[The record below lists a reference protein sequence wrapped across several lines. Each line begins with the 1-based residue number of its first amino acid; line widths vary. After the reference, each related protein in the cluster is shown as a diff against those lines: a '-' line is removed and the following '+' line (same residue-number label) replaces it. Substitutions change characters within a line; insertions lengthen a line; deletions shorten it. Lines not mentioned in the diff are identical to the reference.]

1 MDLIYT
7 KKNGQKKNY
16 GEGQH
21 LKISRNA
28 FEELLED
35 YEEKTQEIDDK
46 ILSTAKN
53 RFVKEKNE
61 FVRRKNFISTLKYN
75 LISLI

>member
-21 LKISRNA
+21 LKISRDA

-35 YEEKTQEIDDK
+35 YEERTQKIDDK

-61 FVRRKNFISTLKYN
+61 FIRRKNFISTLKYN

>member
-35 YEEKTQEIDDK
+35 YEERTQKIDDK

-61 FVRRKNFISTLKYN
+61 FIRRKNFISTLKYN